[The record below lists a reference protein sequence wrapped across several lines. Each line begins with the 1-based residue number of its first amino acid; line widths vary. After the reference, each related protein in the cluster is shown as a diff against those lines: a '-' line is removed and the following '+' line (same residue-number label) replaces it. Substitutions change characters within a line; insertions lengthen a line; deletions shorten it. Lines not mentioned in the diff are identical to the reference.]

1 MPTFVNIN
9 PFVEL
14 SNSVPTIALQ
24 GFLIAMAALTIGG
37 VLLDIKRMLNI
48 FLTMQKKQ
56 KKKQKQMFLQGR
68 KPKLLLKQ

>member
-37 VLLDIKRMLNI
+37 VLLDIKH
-48 FLTMQKKQ
+48 
-56 KKKQKQMFLQGR
+56 KKKC
-68 KPKLLLKQ
+68 